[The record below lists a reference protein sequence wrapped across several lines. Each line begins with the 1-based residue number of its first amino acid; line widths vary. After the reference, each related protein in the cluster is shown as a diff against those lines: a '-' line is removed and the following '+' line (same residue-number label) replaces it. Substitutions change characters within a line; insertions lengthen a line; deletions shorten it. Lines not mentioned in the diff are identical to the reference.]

1 MCLRRGSER
10 LPHVHHGQAN
20 ARTLLLAKPAIEFR
34 HARLRAILA
43 AKPDRPT
50 PQQIA
55 DHDPISVPLADCDLI
70 NADGERT
77 RRARA
82 LKLRLHVLHLQRLDS
97 VPVELQ
103 LLGNVRDRRLP
114 ATASDKIRKALGVQ
128 RIICQKV
135 ELLSLHLAA
144 AATIHA
150 PHLQLKQYSPLAAR
164 QITHLP
170 DFTVVPTHLDVAT
183 TPASRFFERRFRVT
197 MRTFGSPKTPRTTGS
212 ARNPSNEYVSQ
223 IRLKRFDLLAI

>member
-55 DHDPISVPLADCDLI
+55 DHDSISVPLADCDLI

-128 RIICQKV
+128 RI
-135 ELLSLHLAA
+135 
-144 AATIHA
+144 T
-150 PHLQLKQYSPLAAR
+150 AR
-164 QITHLP
+164 KSSC
-170 DFTVVPTHLDVAT
+170 
-183 TPASRFFERRFRVT
+183 SRFTLPQRRQS
-197 MRTFGSPKTPRTTGS
+197 MRRTS
-212 ARNPSNEYVSQ
+212 SSSN
-223 IRLKRFDLLAI
+223 IRLSPHDRSRTCRILPSYQPIWTWPQHPQAVFLSVV